1 MKTIRL
7 ITCSN
12 AAQAHILQGALAN
25 EGIDSVL
32 HNENFSS
39 LLVGFV
45 DYISGVDILVD
56 EEDYAEAIRVL
67 KRNQAWPDEF
77 KLCPY
82 CGSSNIKFVLK
93 KKNRIR
99 AIGAAVFAALAPFL
113 RERIT
118 GNTSAGSATGTLKCL
133 CPNFLCLRKMKNYVI
148 N

>member
-99 AIGAAVFAALAPFL
+99 AIGAAVFAALASIPPGKNHWEYIC
-113 RERIT
+113 RECDRDFEMPV
-118 GNTSAGSATGTLKCL
+118 SEFPVPEKDEEL
-133 CPNFLCLRKMKNYVI
+133 CD
-148 N
+148 